1 MMWAALKM
9 ALALGFVTAALVFL
23 SRFLKKWQGA
33 QALPGPE
40 GGIRVLT
47 SKAIAPQKYVSL
59 VEIAGEVLALGVTAQ
74 QITFLSKIAN
84 PERVR
89 TGAGDGQ
96 LKPEVLPWLRAFAVF
111 RRKAN
116 GDSGEE
122 R

>member
-1 MMWAALKM
+1 MV
-9 ALALGFVTAALVFL
+9 LALGLVTAALVFL
-23 SRFLKKWQGA
+23 SRFLKRWQGP
-33 QALPGPE
+33 QALPGPD

-74 QITFLSKIAN
+74 QITFLSRIEN

-89 TGAGDGQ
+89 TGAAEVR
-96 LKPEVLPWLRAFAVF
+96 LRPELLPWLRAFVPF
-111 RRKAN
+111 RKKAA
-116 GDSGEE
+116 GDCGEE